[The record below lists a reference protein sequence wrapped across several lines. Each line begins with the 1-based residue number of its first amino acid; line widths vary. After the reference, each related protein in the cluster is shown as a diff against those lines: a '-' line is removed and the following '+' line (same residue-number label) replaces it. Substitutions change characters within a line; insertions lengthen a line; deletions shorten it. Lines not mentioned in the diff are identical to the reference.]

1 MTENF
6 TITREWLN
14 ENKTI
19 NGGYTSNQLEQIGI
33 EWGTR
38 KNEWYN
44 KVIGKEITLIQKEQ
58 FEKKV
63 YKNKTKNNNQDLII
77 YELKNIIKTQKEI
90 IEYQKYL
97 IEKISS

>member
-1 MTENF
+1 MNEYF
-6 TITREWLN
+6 TITKEWLN
-14 ENKTI
+14 DHKTI

-33 EWGTR
+33 KWGTK

-44 KVIGKEITLIQKEQ
+44 KIIGKEITLKQKEQ

-63 YKNKTKNNNQDLII
+63 YKNKNNNQNLII